1 MTIMPPVVTATVE
14 AETTATSAVEVAA
27 VAAVV
32 ADTMIAMIVTLVAPA
47 MLPQPPA
54 MVNQLQLGNLMV
66 AALMTDT
73 PIESSDC

>member
-1 MTIMPPVVTATVE
+1 MTITPPVVTATVE
-14 AETTATSAVEVAA
+14 AETTATSAAEVAA

-47 MLPQPPA
+47 MLPQPQA